1 MRRLAILLVFVML
14 VASIG
19 VAAVLSSREGQD
31 PATRP
36 SGVLPTFPPGS
47 PGASPITVPG
57 EPTGFAFGPANS
69 PSPNDSAAQS
79 RLWFH
84 DEAWWGVF
92 LTSQTAD
99 QRIFRLDATTL
110 AWIDTGVA
118 VDDRAF
124 ARMDV
129 VWDGRRLVVA
139 ASGPRPDE
147 RHALRITRFRYD
159 TASREYRRSANF
171 PVAITAGGVEDV
183 TVARAADGRLW
194 VSYFESGQLVLD
206 HSLDSDLMWRGAFVP
221 DLVSGSVDA
230 AAIASVGGFVA
241 LVWTPTSD
249 DAVHIAW
256 HDPAGLPDVWQGGSA
271 APVAGLRLGE
281 DQLGMAVDRSPGVE
295 RLLIGVRSG
304 ADQDPNRG
312 RLDPQVV
319 LIEFRRDA
327 EPITYLV
334 GRVQDQLGG
343 PTLVIDGDARQIHL
357 FMPAPAAGG
366 TIYHKMASLDGLQF
380 ATGQGTPLF
389 PSAASIAEFRS
400 PTSTK
405 QSVDRG
411 SGLVVAATDAAAGRW
426 GFGSLG
432 VVNSGANP
440 SATPDDTDLLVNFTF
455 NGLAAGA
462 AVPGWEVDGEPA
474 PAFTIES
481 LTGSDSSARL
491 AATIGDA
498 RTCTRF
504 AVVEADMLRAGTK
517 ALFNAPSTGDMKLLQ
532 LRGRGG
538 EAASIRLREGE
549 VVYADGDAR
558 VRSGLVLAPGRWYR
572 ALLALDLTARTYD
585 VQIRDAVDGAILLED
600 TGLAWPGDVA
610 TVDQV
615 CAELSSQPGLELYL
629 DDVRV
634 RSTGED
640 ED

>member
-1 MRRLAILLVFVML
+1 MRRLAILLVSVML

-19 VAAVLSSREGQD
+19 IAAVVSSRDRAEL
-31 PATRP
+31 PPPP
-36 SGVLPTFPPGS
+36 SGSLRTFQPGS
-47 PGASPITVPG
+47 PVPPTEAPG
-57 EPTGFAFGPANS
+57 EPAGFAYGPANS
-69 PSPNDSAAQS
+69 PSPSDSPAQS

-92 LTSQTAD
+92 LTSPTAD
-99 QRIFRLDATTL
+99 QRIFRLDATTMT
-110 AWIDTGVA
+110 WIDAGVI

-129 VWDGRRLVVA
+129 LWDGGRLVVA
-139 ASGPRPDE
+139 ASGPRAEE
-147 RHALRITRFRYD
+147 RHALRITRFSYD
-159 TASREYRRSANF
+159 TASREYRRDANY
-171 PVAITAGGVEDV
+171 PVAITVGGVEDV

-194 VSYFESGQLVLD
+194 VSYLDSGQLALD
-206 HSLDSDLMWRGAFVP
+206 HSVDSDLMWRGAFVP
-221 DLVSGSVDA
+221 DLVSGPVDT
-230 AAIASVGGFVA
+230 AAIASVGGAVA
-241 LVWTPTSD
+241 LVWTPTSE

-256 HDPAGLPDVWQGGSA
+256 HDPAGLPDVWEGGSD

-281 DQLGMAVDRSPGVE
+281 DQLGMVVDRSPGVE
-295 RLLIGVRSG
+295 RLLIGVRSS

-334 GRVQDQLGG
+334 GRIQDQLGG
-343 PTLVIDGDARQIHL
+343 PMLVIDADARQIHV
-357 FMPAPAAGG
+357 FMPAPAIGG
-366 TIYHKMASLDGLQF
+366 TIYHKAASLDGLQF
-380 ATGQGTPLF
+380 ATGQGTPLIPSSASPSDFRF
-389 PSAASIAEFRS
+389 PS
-400 PTSTK
+400 STK
-405 QSVDRG
+405 QSLDRG

-432 VVNSGANP
+432 VEIPGANP
-440 SATPDDTDLLVNFTF
+440 SSTPDDRDLLVNFTF

-462 AVPGWEVDGEPA
+462 GVPGWELDGEPA

-491 AATIGDA
+491 SATAADA
-498 RTCTRF
+498 RACTRF
-504 AVVEADMLRAGTK
+504 AAVEADVLRAGTD
-517 ALFNAPSTGDMKLLQ
+517 ALFNEPSTGDMKLLQ

-538 EAASIRLREGE
+538 EAASIRLRQGE
-549 VVYADGDAR
+549 VVYADGTTR
-558 VRSGLVLAPGRWYR
+558 VRSGLVLVPGRWYR
-572 ALLALDLTARTYD
+572 AVLALDLVGRTYG
-585 VQIRDAVDGAILLED
+585 VQIRDAVDDEILLED
-600 TGLAWPGDVA
+600 AGLAWPGDVA

-615 CAELSSQPGLELYL
+615 CAELSPQPGLELYL

-634 RSTGED
+634 RSTGEG